1 MRLSELGY
9 EWYTVGARQK
19 AGLKPA
25 KAPKK
30 QVTMDQETEKMLVEK
45 LTQAMQRAKNTL
57 SFPTTLED
65 LSSKMS
71 VKVKLLLPFLG
82 TSDLV
87 ELDPTSTGHTNR
99 TQWRVRLRAKRP

>member
-1 MRLSELGY
+1 MRLSALGY

-30 QVTMDQETEKMLVEK
+30 QVTMDQETEKMLGEK
-45 LTQAMQRAKNTL
+45 LTQAMQRTKNTL

-71 VKVKLLLPFLG
+71 VKVKLLLPFLLDCMVHLDSTNWLAMVPDG
-82 TSDLV
+82 
-87 ELDPTSTGHTNR
+87 ELR
-99 TQWRVRLRAKRP
+99 